1 MGKLFAKLS
10 IGKRLLLIVYISLSF
25 FLLIGFIVWYN
36 GIRTE
41 TMGVTI
47 QQYSYF
53 RTDVSETKR
62 FYNALRGDLGFA
74 FIVNPQTE
82 PEKAARLAEWFKS
95 RRLRLKELT
104 DRLHTYKSLTPE
116 IEEAKMN
123 FISNVEK
130 FTNLSQTNFDKV
142 LSATS
147 SDSVQYQTMKNFL
160 FGEYSDTFQSL
171 LSQAQILED
180 RLSEQISILFLDAQA
195 QRDTVK
201 WGTLFFILIIGLLL
215 FLISNI
221 VIKTITIP
229 VNQAKSNL
237 EQLSEGELP
246 DVIPSENK
254 DEVSRMIGSLYQ
266 LVSNQKQ
273 LMDFT
278 RQVAQNNFSVEASMY
293 NGKGPIVQALLQ
305 MRNSL
310 KESAQ
315 KEAQKNWHNE
325 GLSKLSQLLRNK
337 NMDHQTL
344 HATLI
349 QFMVKYV
356 KANQGSIFHVVEE
369 DKQLYLDVVAT
380 YAYERRKYQKKRLEW
395 GEGLIGA
402 SCQERDI
409 IYLTDIPD
417 DYVQISSGLGTA
429 SPTCLLIVPFLSEQ
443 GVEGALE
450 IASFQPLESYQI
462 AFLQEACNAI
472 AAELTI
478 LKTNQ
483 KIQQLLAQ
491 SQLQAEELRAQEE
504 EMRQN
509 MEELAATQEEMER
522 KTREME
528 DTLSQFSLKERVG

>member
-1 MGKLFAKLS
+1 MRTLLRNLS
-10 IGKRLLLIVYISLSF
+10 IGRRLLVIVYTSLF
-25 FLLIGFIVWYN
+25 FFSVIAVVFWYTSAKSEQMSDRIDHLN
-36 GIRTE
+36 TLKEEIA
-41 TMGVTI
+41 
-47 QQYSYF
+47 
-53 RTDVSETKR
+53 ETKHL
-62 FYNALRGDLGFA
+62 YNALRGHLGFA
-74 FIVNPQTE
+74 FIINTE
-82 PEKAARLAEWFKS
+82 TEADRANQLKEWFKNHQA
-95 RRLRLKELT
+95 LLKEST
-104 DRLHTYKSLTPE
+104 NRVKKHQ
-116 IEEAKMN
+116 
-123 FISNVEK
+123 
-130 FTNLSQTNFDKV
+130 NLSPELQELKLKFLAKVEDLSALSQNNFDKI
-142 LSATS
+142 LNSTS
-147 SDSVQYQTMKNFL
+147 SDSLKYQEVKEFL
-160 FGEYSDTFQSL
+160 FSEYSTSFQNLINTTQTLEKDLEAESHTL
-171 LSQAQILED
+171 ILEIQ
-180 RLSEQISILFLDAQA
+180 SQENTAKWGIIIFIVIAGIILFLFSN
-195 QRDTVK
+195 
-201 WGTLFFILIIGLLL
+201 LLIQ
-215 FLISNI
+215 S
-221 VIKTITIP
+221 ITRPI
-229 VNQAKSNL
+229 NQAKSNL

-246 DVIPSENK
+246 DVILNENK
-254 DEVSRMIGSLYQ
+254 DEVSRMIGSLHQ
-266 LVSNQKQ
+266 LVVNQKQ

-349 QFMVKYV
+349 QFVVKYV

-380 YAYERRKYQKKRLEW
+380 YAYERRKYLKKRLEW
-395 GEGLIGA
+395 GEGLIGSA
-402 SCQERDI
+402 CQERDI
-409 IYLTDIPD
+409 IYLTDIPEN
-417 DYVQISSGLGTA
+417 YVRISSGLGTA
-429 SPTCLLIVPFLSEQ
+429 NPTCLLIVPFLSEQ

-450 IASFQPLESYQI
+450 LASFQPLEPYQI
-462 AFLQEACNAI
+462 TFLQEACNAI

-528 DTLSQFSLKERVG
+528 DTLSQFQHQ